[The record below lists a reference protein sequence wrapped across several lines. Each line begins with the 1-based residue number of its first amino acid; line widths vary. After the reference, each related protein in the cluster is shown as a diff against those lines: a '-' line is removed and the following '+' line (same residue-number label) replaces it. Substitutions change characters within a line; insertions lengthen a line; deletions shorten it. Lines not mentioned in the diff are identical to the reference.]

1 MLTSRGHVVACFDLK
16 YFPPTMS
23 RSTKATRGSVRHIGE
38 HPAWLLDRLLYA
50 RLRRTEEGALMLIVE
65 AEDTVGSH
73 LALATLHPRLVR
85 ADGREVPLT
94 VVEHTRTH
102 GLPLRCVVR
111 ADERIAFDALDNVD
125 VVSLRLSLGERIK
138 DLEITNA
145 RPRTPTDGAR

>member
-73 LALATLHPRLVR
+73 LALATLYALVYS
-85 ADGREVPLT
+85 G
-94 VVEHTRTH
+94 
-102 GLPLRCVVR
+102 CVL
-111 ADERIAFDALDNVD
+111 ALASAAFESRDF
-125 VVSLRLSLGERIK
+125 K
-138 DLEITNA
+138 
-145 RPRTPTDGAR
+145 